1 MGFVRIL
8 MRYTG
13 RDNFQFCW
21 VSRSVQSIE
30 RSTFLNIR
38 KIIADRLQY
47 ELNRR
52 DISLADV
59 AKNTKISIKKL
70 EKYIEGST
78 EITITDIVSICELVG
93 INAVRLLYS
102 KEYPEPKLSFRNAN
116 FDVQYSASQ
125 IEDAFLTIRDAFPK
139 IDPTGIQ
146 GFQRKVKDTG
156 FDAVMVAA
164 ADCAESVRKQF
175 PTPEDFILKNNIPVF
190 PINEKQ
196 NGFDGFLISIG
207 QHRAICVNTN
217 KPPHRIRFTLCHE
230 ISHLLYDQ
238 NKNVPIDVF
247 IPNLYRDTYSLD
259 EIPEFFAYKFAQFYL
274 LPFNP
279 IKDHVIKNW
288 PKLDND
294 KLQLLVERRGAS
306 VNVLVNVLFDI
317 IRLND
322 GLKPRYEKLEYQRLS
337 TDYHRSKS
345 GGSQFDRMDY
355 QEGRDD
361 PWADERPWYDD
372 QPKSDQKTSRAQ
384 IKQYCNAFKSST
396 QAKKVHGFLREC
408 HDRNKACIQKTKGD
422 FSEDVLKFITGT
434 LQIEL

>member
-1 MGFVRIL
+1 M
-8 MRYTG
+8 
-13 RDNFQFCW
+13 D
-21 VSRSVQSIE
+21 
-30 RSTFLNIR
+30 IR

-59 AKNTKISIKKL
+59 SKKTKISIKKL

-78 EITITDIVSICELVG
+78 EITITDIVSVCGLVG
-93 INAVRLLYS
+93 INAVRLLYA
-102 KEYPEPKLSFRNAN
+102 KKYPKPKLSFRNAS

-139 IDPTGIQ
+139 IDPTVIQ

-156 FDAVMVAA
+156 FDAVLVAA
-164 ADCAESVRKQF
+164 ADCAENVRKQF
-175 PTPEDFILKNNIPVF
+175 PTPEDFIIKNNIPVF
-190 PINEKQ
+190 PIKERQ
-196 NGFDGFLISIG
+196 DGFDGFLISIG
-207 QHRAICVNTN
+207 QHQAICVNTN

-259 EIPEFFAYKFAQFYL
+259 EVPEFFAYKFAQFYL

-279 IKDHVIKNW
+279 LKDYVIEKW
-288 PKLDND
+288 PKLNNE
-294 KLQLLVERRGAS
+294 KLQLLVEKRGVS
-306 VNVLVNVLFDI
+306 VDVLVNVLFDI

-322 GLKPRYEKLEYQRLS
+322 GIKPKYEKLKYQGPS
-337 TDYHRSKS
+337 TGYHRPKS
-345 GGSQFDRMDY
+345 GDSQFDRMDY
-355 QEGRDD
+355 EEGRDD
-361 PWADERPWYDD
+361 KWADERTWYDD
-372 QPKSDQKTSRAQ
+372 QPESDQKTNRTQ
-384 IKQYCNAFKSST
+384 IKEYCNSFRSST
-396 QAKKVHGFLREC
+396 QAKKIYNFLGEC
-408 HDRNKACIQKTKGD
+408 HRRNKACIQKIEGD
-422 FSEDVLKFITGT
+422 LSENVLKFIIGT